1 MIFLTLFTVH
11 NGMNNSIMDYTIDQA
26 INKTFIIYEECLDLI
41 RNEAAIKPYY
51 IFITNNMAI
60 IYILLFLVISM
71 LCVLLIIISKLYG
84 AKRLNLPGP
93 FHFPIIGSLYEF
105 VKNKQRFYNWMLD
118 CAKKYGKNGA
128 FYFSIPAKSSYLI
141 VLKPEYLREILY
153 DDITNKTHQFSRKP
167 IYEVCDELLGEG
179 IFNTDGELWK
189 HQRQIGSHGFKTRN
203 LDNAFL
209 SCFQNCTKILI
220 DKINMYAESNT
231 AFDIKDLF
239 FRITMQTI
247 CETAFGYRINTI
259 MADQLPPF
267 AIAMDKCTRHLF
279 HRILNPLWRIK
290 KIISVPDEVEYKNDV
305 ALLDEICYK
314 IIDERI
320 EKIQNNIDDDITRE
334 DNIDTTDDILSFYI
348 SYLLKHNS
356 NKIDFNEIFSNDARK
371 YLRDVVFSFLIAGRD
386 TTASTLSW
394 LFFELLTKDDIVSLI
409 VEEMNIVE
417 ENHSTHDINYYN
429 KLSSLHGA
437 FYETLRLHPP
447 VPMNVKYATKDLYL
461 GKSVKD
467 AIYVPKNTAVIY
479 SPFIMGRLE
488 SIWGNNVDK
497 FDINRNHTSKTAY
510 EFPCFN
516 AGPRIC
522 LGKGFATRE
531 AIVITAELL
540 KHFKFV
546 PVDNEI
552 YNKPAQYSLG
562 VTSSPNHAIMV
573 KAIKLL

>member
-1 MIFLTLFTVH
+1 MFRTGVINMSDNIV
-11 NGMNNSIMDYTIDQA
+11 MNYTIDIDQA

-41 RNEAAIKPYY
+41 RSEAAIKPYY
-51 IFITNNMAI
+51 IFITNNMTL
-60 IYILLFLVISM
+60 IYILLALITLM
-71 LCVLLIIISKLYG
+71 LCALLVIISKLYG
-84 AKRLNLPGP
+84 AKRLKLPGP
-93 FHFPIIGSLYEF
+93 LHFPIVGSLYEF
-105 VKNKQRFYNWMLD
+105 VKNKHRFYNWMLD

-153 DDITNKTHQFSRKP
+153 DDIINKTNQFSRKP

-209 SCFQNCTKILI
+209 SCFQNCTNILI
-220 DKINMYAESNT
+220 EKINMYAENNL

-247 CETAFGYRINTI
+247 CEIAFGYRINTI
-259 MADQLPPF
+259 MVDQIPPF
-267 AIAMDKCTRHLF
+267 AVAMDKCTRHLF

-290 KIISVPDEVEYKNDV
+290 KNISLPDEVEYKNNV

-320 EKIQNNIDDDITRE
+320 EKIKNNINNE
-334 DNIDTTDDILSFYI
+334 DNTDTTDDILSFYI
-348 SYLLKHNS
+348 SFLLKQNS
-356 NKIDFNEIFSNDARK
+356 NKIDFDEIFTNDTRK

-386 TTASTLSW
+386 TTAATLSW

-409 VEEMNIVE
+409 EEEIDIVE
-417 ENHSTHDINYYN
+417 ESHPIHDINYYN
-429 KLSSLHGA
+429 KLSTLHGA

-461 GKSVKD
+461 GKSVED

-488 SIWGNNVDK
+488 SIWGDNVNE
-497 FDINRNHTSKTAY
+497 FDINRNHTSKTSY
-510 EFPCFN
+510 QFPSFN

-522 LGKGFATRE
+522 LGKKFATIE
-531 AIVITAELL
+531 AIVISSEIL
-540 KHFKFV
+540 KQFKIV
-546 PVDNEI
+546 PVNNEI
-552 YNKPAQYSLG
+552 FNKPPQYSLG
-562 VTSSPNHAIMV
+562 ITSSPNYPIMV
-573 KAIKLL
+573 KAIKKMNI